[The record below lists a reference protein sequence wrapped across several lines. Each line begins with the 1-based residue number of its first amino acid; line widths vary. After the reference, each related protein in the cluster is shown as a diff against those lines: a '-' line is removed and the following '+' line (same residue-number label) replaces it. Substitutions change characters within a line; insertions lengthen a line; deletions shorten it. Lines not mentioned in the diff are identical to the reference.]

1 MANKI
6 LSECVWINVHKM
18 LQSEIIVE
26 CRVEQGYGIRWAID
40 GTFRGFLEP

>member
-1 MANKI
+1 MPTGPEQAKNENADNMANKI

-26 CRVEQGYGIRWAID
+26 CRVE
-40 GTFRGFLEP
+40 